1 MSRIGKQPVT
11 IPTNTKAR
19 LDGGTLEVEGPKG
32 KLSLAIHQAITVAID
47 GNEIRVTRAD
57 DSRQSRALHGLT
69 RSLIE
74 GAVKGVSEGF
84 VRKLEINGVGY
95 RAEAKGGKIN
105 LSLGY
110 SHPVVYELPDGVT
123 AKTPSP
129 TEIVLESA
137 DKQKLGVVAAQIRAL
152 RPPEPYKGKG
162 IKYAEEHIRRKVG
175 KAGA

>member
-1 MSRIGKQPVT
+1 MSRIGKQPVSL
-11 IPTNTKAR
+11 PPKVKVSLHGQR
-19 LDGGTLEVEGPKG
+19 LEVEGPKG
-32 KLSLAIHQAITVAID
+32 KLSINVPEGISVEID
-47 GNEIRVTRAD
+47 GSEVRVTRAD
-57 DSRQSRALHGLT
+57 DTRQQRALHGLT
-69 RSLIE
+69 RSLLQ
-74 GAVKGVSEGF
+74 GAVTGVSEGF
-84 VRKLEINGVGY
+84 TRKLEINGVGY
-95 RAEAKGGKIN
+95 RADVQGNKIN

-110 SHPVVYELPDGVT
+110 SHPVVYEVPEGVT

-129 TEIVLESA
+129 TEILLESA

>member
-11 IPTNTKAR
+11 IPANTKVR
-19 LDGGTLEVEGPKG
+19 LDGKTLEVQGPKG
-32 KLSLAIHQAITVAID
+32 TLSLNVHDAISVEID
-47 GNEIRVTRAD
+47 GTEIRVKRSD
-57 DSRQSRALHGLT
+57 DSRQARALHGLT

-95 RAEAKGGKIN
+95 RADAQGQKIN

-110 SHPVVYELPDGVT
+110 SHPVVYELPEGVS
-123 AKTPSP
+123 AKTPTP

-162 IKYAEEHIRRKVG
+162 IKYADEHIRRKVG